1 VRLQIKAFTL
11 VETLLTLVI
20 VSFIYMGLAGSV
32 KTSFQQVEEKV
43 FFAEFEHLYQESQK
57 IALAKQTEL
66 DLEVSASEIRTPYQT
81 VSIPASVSV
90 QDPKTIQL
98 DRAGGNSSLA
108 NLHFT
113 TQRGVVTYQL
123 SLGNGKIK
131 KSIQPR

>member
-1 VRLQIKAFTL
+1 MRLQIKAFTL
-11 VETLLTLVI
+11 VETLLTLMI
-20 VSFIYMGLAGSV
+20 VSFIYLGLSGSI

-57 IALAKQTEL
+57 IALARQTEL
-66 DLEVSASEIRTPYQT
+66 DVEVTQTPYQT
-81 VSIPASVSV
+81 VEIPDSVIL
-90 QDPKTIQL
+90 QDPKTIRL

-108 NLHFT
+108 NVHFQ

-131 KSIQPR
+131 KSIRSR